1 MMRQHRLTLLPGG
14 ASRELPEGTPLV
26 DALSD
31 MGVLLRTPCG
41 GKGICGKCGV
51 QITEG
56 APPRTS
62 ADDRFFPDRPHQR
75 LACRVSVGGDMTV
88 RAPEPVSVP
97 RWGRA
102 LPSRLNEPAVAIDIG
117 TTTVQ
122 VSLVERPGGETYPL
136 GSFLNPQR
144 RHGHD
149 VITRIAA
156 SADPLVHASL
166 VRVIRHA
173 VASAVQTALH
183 GRTVDAEPTGLL
195 VVSGNTTMT
204 HLFFGLDVRPL
215 GVFPYTAGELDYE
228 GMTLPEGLP
237 ASTRVAALPSASAFL
252 GGDLV
257 GGLALTEET
266 CAGRR
271 VFFIDIGTN
280 GEMFLRDRR
289 GVAYAASCA
298 MGPALEGMNISSGM
312 TADEGAI
319 NHFTVSGG
327 ALVPEVIG
335 GTEPVGVCGTGIID
349 ALAIMLREGAVRGNG
364 AFDRA
369 AVGASGLFAGRL
381 DTTNGVLS
389 CRLAGNVAL
398 SQKDI
403 RNIQLAKGASL
414 AAARILLRE
423 ASCRAEEVELVMI
436 AGAFG
441 ENLDIDNFRSLG
453 FLPDFPDA
461 EYRFMGNTS
470 LAAAER
476 ACVDPAF
483 IERCRALRDS
493 LAVVELTS
501 RGDFNDLFIECLNF
515 H

>member
-1 MMRQHRLTLLPGG
+1 MMRKHRLTLLPGG
-14 ASRELPEGTPLV
+14 ASGELPEGTPLV

-51 QITEG
+51 HIEEG
-56 APPRTS
+56 APPRTP

-75 LACRVSVGGDMTV
+75 LACRVSIGGDMTV

-97 RWGRA
+97 QRGRA
-102 LPSRLNEPAVAIDIG
+102 LPLRLNDPAVAIDIG

-122 VSLVERPGGETYPL
+122 ISIVERPGGEVYPL
-136 GSFLNPQR
+136 GTFLNPQR

-156 SADPLVHASL
+156 SSDTGVHASL
-166 VRVIRHA
+166 ASVIQRA
-173 VASAVQTALH
+173 VASAVRAALE
-183 GRTVDAEPTGLL
+183 GRTVDADSTRLV

-215 GVFPYTAGELDYE
+215 GVYPYTTRELDYE
-228 GMTLPEGLP
+228 GMMPPAGLP
-237 ASTRVAALPSASAFL
+237 TSARVAVLPSASAFL

-257 GGLALTEET
+257 GGLTLTEET
-266 CAGRR
+266 CTGRR

-280 GEMFLRDRR
+280 GEMFLRDRD
-289 GVAYAASCA
+289 GGAYAASCA

-319 NHFTVSGG
+319 NHFSVSGG
-327 ALVPEVIG
+327 TLVPEVIG
-335 GTEPVGVCGTGIID
+335 DSEPVGVCGTAIID
-349 ALAIMLREGAVRGNG
+349 ALAIMLREGVVRGNG

-369 AVGASGLFAGRL
+369 AAGASGLFAGRL

-389 CRLAGNVAL
+389 CRLADNVAL
-398 SQKDI
+398 TQKDI

-414 AAARILLRE
+414 AAARMLLRE
-423 ASCRAEEVELVMI
+423 ASCGAEEVDRVII

-441 ENLDIDNFRSLG
+441 ENLDIDNFRALG
-453 FLPDFPDA
+453 FLPDFPNA

>member
-1 MMRQHRLTLLPGG
+1 MRKHRLTLLPGG
-14 ASRELPEGTPLV
+14 ASGEFPEGTPLI

-31 MGVLLRTPCG
+31 MGVSPRTPCG

-56 APPRTS
+56 APVRTA
-62 ADDRFFPDRPHQR
+62 ADDRFFPDRPLHR
-75 LACRVSVGGDMTV
+75 LACRVSIDGDMTV
-88 RAPEPVSVP
+88 SLPEPVSAP
-97 RWGRA
+97 SGGRA
-102 LPSRLNEPAVAIDIG
+102 LPSRLNDPAAAIDIG

-122 VSLVERPGGETYPL
+122 ISIVERSGGETYPL

-156 SADPLVHASL
+156 AADPMVHASL
-166 VRVIRHA
+166 VRVIRQA
-173 VASAVQTALH
+173 VVSAVQTALH
-183 GRTVDAEPTGLL
+183 GRTVDAESTGLL

-215 GVFPYTAGELDYE
+215 GVFPYSARELDYV
-228 GMTLPEGLP
+228 GMTPPEGLP
-237 ASTRVAALPSASAFL
+237 ASARVAALPSASGFI

-257 GGLALTEET
+257 GGLALTEES

-280 GEMFLRDRR
+280 GEMFLRDRQ
-289 GVAYAASCA
+289 GGAYAASCA

-327 ALVPEVIG
+327 ALAPEVIG

-349 ALAIMLREGAVRGNG
+349 ALAIMLRESVVRGNG

-369 AVGASGLFAGRL
+369 AAETSGLFAGRL
-381 DTTNGVLS
+381 DTADGVLS
-389 CRLAGNVAL
+389 CRLAESVAL
-398 SQKDI
+398 TQKDI

-414 AAARILLRE
+414 AAAQILLKE
-423 ASCRAEEVELVMI
+423 ASCRAEDVDLVMI

-441 ENLDIDNFRSLG
+441 ENLNIDNFRSLG
-453 FLPDFPDA
+453 FLPDFPNA

-476 ACVDPAF
+476 ACINPAF
-483 IERCRALRDS
+483 IERCRELRDR
-493 LAVVELTS
+493 LTVVELTS
-501 RGDFNDLFIECLNF
+501 QSDFNDIFIECLNF
-515 H
+515 HR